1 MDIHAARRELRT
13 ERLWLHNGH
22 EGLAEALCDF
32 HLRNRA
38 HLQAWDPPTPADFY
52 TVARQA
58 ERIQMAIANFNDGS
72 GLRYWLSPLNDANQ
86 VIGSVHIN
94 QVSRGAFHNA
104 MLGYSLD
111 AKLQGQGL
119 MHEALSAAIA
129 EAFSP
134 RFNLHRLQAA
144 YQPTNVRSA
153 AVLARLGFEQEGL
166 ARDYLFINGAWRD
179 HCISAL
185 RIPGVFGPRRWL

>member
-1 MDIHAARRELRT
+1 MDIHAARRELHT
-13 ERLWLHNGH
+13 PRLLLQGGH

-32 HLRNRA
+32 HQRNRA
-38 HLQAWDPPTPADFY
+38 HLQAWDPPTPPDFY

-58 ERIQMAIANFNDGS
+58 ERIQLAIANFVDGS
-72 GLRYWLSPLNDANQ
+72 GLRYWLSPQDDVGR
-86 VIGSVHIN
+86 VIGSVHIS
-94 QVSRGAFHNA
+94 QVSRGAFHSA

-111 AKLQGQGL
+111 AALQGQGL
-119 MHEALSAAIA
+119 MNEALSAVIA
-129 EAFSP
+129 EVFSP

-153 AVLARLGFEQEGL
+153 AVLERLGFEQEGL

-179 HCISAL
+179 HCITAL
-185 RIPGVFGPRRWL
+185 RNPAFFRPTGW